1 MRQPNCRPCPDRDR
15 DHDRAYLPQLRLHG
29 RSLSI
34 LCALPQGPSRSRLQ
48 RLPSPGRRGCGM
60 KIDPILT
67 SVYARTF
74 RSITD
79 EMSTSMQRATQSP
92 ILSEAKDYVTGLYD
106 AEGRMLEQTENLPI
120 LAFSLAPVCK
130 YIRNYFADDIHPGD
144 VIFHNDVFSMGNQNN
159 DVAVY
164 KPVFFEGELVAWTAV
179 KGHQADIGGAVAGGY
194 NPNAVEVWQEAL
206 RIPPVKVYEKGR
218 LRKDVWDLIFAN
230 IRFDVVQHD
239 MKAEIG
245 ACRVGE
251 RRMLALLEKYGRASF
266 AAHKQALFDA
276 TRKMMESEIAAIP
289 NGVYNGEGRVYY
301 DGRHE
306 GSIFTIRVTI
316 TVEDKRIRFDYSK
329 TDAQTDGFVNG
340 TFTSSASATILT
352 LLQMVNPDIPHNEG
366 MVAPIEIIIPQGTI
380 LNAAYPKATTFG
392 NHLCPPNAEAIQRAL
407 APAMPERVTAGWNN
421 LLCSLTTGLD
431 REKNEHYVDI
441 GFMGLKGGS
450 GALQG
455 TDGYDHLSMI
465 DASGGVLDQ
474 DYEMFEQQTPHRLI
488 KHELLPDSAGPG
500 QWRGGLGVETIFE
513 IGSDDTQV
521 VVFGDGEFEPAFGL
535 FGGSSG
541 SLNFIRLTYPDG
553 TLITPRNKDLITCVP
568 RGTVYHQQAGGG
580 GGYGNPTKRDRVKL
594 EQEIRD
600 GLISPHA
607 ARTVYGADG

>member
-1 MRQPNCRPCPDRDR
+1 
-15 DHDRAYLPQLRLHG
+15 
-29 RSLSI
+29 
-34 LCALPQGPSRSRLQ
+34 
-48 RLPSPGRRGCGM
+48 M
-60 KIDPILT
+60 KVDPILL
-67 SVYARTF
+67 SVYARMF

-79 EMSTSMQRATQSP
+79 EMSISMQRTTRSP
-92 ILSEAKDYVTGLYD
+92 ILCEAKDYVTGLYD

-130 YIRNYFADDIHPGD
+130 YICNYFGDDIHPGD
-144 VIFHNDVFSMGNQNN
+144 VIFHNDVFSFGNQNN

-164 KPVFFEGELVAWTAV
+164 KPIFFEDKLAAWTAV

-206 RIPPVKVYEKGR
+206 RIPPVKVYDRGK

-230 IRFDVVQHD
+230 IRFDIVQHD

-251 RRMLALLEKYGRASF
+251 RRMLSLLEKYGRKSF
-266 AAHKQALFDA
+266 ETHKEALFDA
-276 TRKMMESEIAAIP
+276 TRRMMESEIASIP
-289 NGVYNGEGRVYY
+289 DGTYSGEGRVYY

-306 GSIFTIRVTI
+306 GSTFTIRVKI
-316 TVEDKRIRFDYSK
+316 NVDGKRIKFDYSQ
-329 TDAQTDGFVNG
+329 TDAQTNGFVNG

-366 MVAPIEIIIPQGTI
+366 MVAPIEIVIPEGTI
-380 LNAAYPKATTFG
+380 LNASYPKATTFG

-407 APAMPERVTAGWNN
+407 APVMPDRVTAGWNN

-431 REKNEHYVDI
+431 PQKKEKYVDI

-450 GALQG
+450 GAIRG
-455 TDGYDHLSMI
+455 TDGYDHIGMI

-488 KHELLPDSAGPG
+488 RHEYLADSAGPG

-521 VVFGDGEFEPAFGL
+521 VIFGDGDFEPAFGL
-535 FGGSSG
+535 FGGG
-541 SLNFIRLTYPDG
+541 DGTLNFIRLTYPDG
-553 TLITPRNKDLITCVP
+553 KVVTPRNKDLITGVP
-568 RGTVYHQQAGGG
+568 RGTIYHQQAGGG
-580 GGYGNPTKRDRVKL
+580 GGYGDPKLRNRTKLKEEV
-594 EQEIRD
+594 RD
-600 GLISPHA
+600 GLISA
-607 ARTVYGADG
+607 AAAKFYGA

>member
-1 MRQPNCRPCPDRDR
+1 MT
-15 DHDRAYLPQLRLHG
+15 
-29 RSLSI
+29 
-34 LCALPQGPSRSRLQ
+34 
-48 RLPSPGRRGCGM
+48 
-60 KIDPILT
+60 IDPILL

-79 EMSTSMQRATQSP
+79 EMSLSMERATRSP
-92 ILSEAKDYVTGLYD
+92 ILCEAKDYVTGLYD
-106 AEGRMLEQTENLPI
+106 ADGRMLEQTENLPI

-130 YIRNYFADDIHPGD
+130 YIRNYFGDDIHPGD

-159 DVAVY
+159 DVAAY
-164 KPVFFEGELVAWTAV
+164 KPIFFQDELVAWTAV

-206 RIPPVKVYEKGR
+206 RIPPVKVYEKGK

-230 IRFDVVQHD
+230 IRFDIVQHD

-266 AAHKQALFDA
+266 EAHKGALFDA
-276 TRKMMESEIAAIP
+276 TRKMMESEIATIP
-289 NGVYNGEGRVYY
+289 SGIYKGEARVYY

-316 TVEDKRIRFDYSK
+316 TVSDKHIRFDYSE
-329 TDAQTDGFVNG
+329 TDPQTNGFVNG
-340 TFTSSASATILT
+340 TFSSSASATVLT

-366 MVAPIEIIIPQGTI
+366 MIAPIEIVIPQGTI

-392 NHLCPPNAEAIQRAL
+392 NHLCPPNADAIQRAL
-407 APAMPERVTAGWNN
+407 APVMPDRVTAGWNN

-431 REKNEHYVDI
+431 REKNERYVDI

-450 GALQG
+450 GALRG
-455 TDGYDHLSMI
+455 TDGYDHIGMI

-474 DYEMFEQQTPHRLI
+474 DYEMFEQHTPHRLI
-488 KHELLPDSAGPG
+488 KHELLIDSAGAG

-521 VVFGDGEFEPAFGL
+521 VTFGDGDFEPAFGL
-535 FGGSSG
+535 FGGASG

-553 TLITPRNKDLITCVP
+553 KVITPKNKDLIAAVP
-568 RGTVYHQQAGGG
+568 RGTIYHQQAGGG
-580 GGYGNPTKRDRVKL
+580 GGYGNPKKRDRAKL
-594 EQEIRD
+594 MDEVRD
-600 GLISPHA
+600 GLISPAA
-607 ARTVYGADG
+607 ARERYGAW

>member
-1 MRQPNCRPCPDRDR
+1 MT
-15 DHDRAYLPQLRLHG
+15 
-29 RSLSI
+29 
-34 LCALPQGPSRSRLQ
+34 
-48 RLPSPGRRGCGM
+48 
-60 KIDPILT
+60 IDPILL

-79 EMSTSMQRATQSP
+79 EMSISMQQTTRSP
-92 ILSEAKDYVTGLYD
+92 ILCEAKDYVTGLYD

-130 YIRNYFADDIHPGD
+130 YIRSYFGDDIHPGD
-144 VIFHNDVFSMGNQNN
+144 VIFHNDVFSFGNQNN

-164 KPVFFEGELVAWTAV
+164 RPIFFEDELVAWTAV

-194 NPNAVEVWQEAL
+194 NPNAIEVWQEAL
-206 RIPPVKVYEKGR
+206 RIPPVKIYERGK

-230 IRFDVVQHD
+230 IRFDIVQHD

-251 RRMLALLEKYGRASF
+251 RRMLSLLQKYGRASF
-266 AAHKQALFDA
+266 EAHKEALFEA
-276 TRKMMESEIAAIP
+276 TQRMMESEIAAIP
-289 NGVYNGEGRVYY
+289 DGSYQGEGRVYY
-301 DGRHE
+301 DGRHA
-306 GSIFTIRVTI
+306 GSIFTIRVSI
-316 TVEDKRIRFDYSK
+316 TVDGKRIKFDYSD
-329 TDAQTDGFVNG
+329 TDPQTNGFVNG

-366 MVAPIEIIIPQGTI
+366 MVAPIEIVIPEGTI

-407 APAMPERVTAGWNN
+407 APVMPDRVTAGWNN
-421 LLCSLTTGLD
+421 LLCSLTTGID
-431 REKNEHYVDI
+431 PQKQEKYVDI

-450 GALQG
+450 GALRG
-455 TDGYDHLSMI
+455 TDGYDHIGMI

-488 KHELLPDSAGPG
+488 RHEYLTDSAGPG
-500 QWRGGLGVETIFE
+500 QWRGGLGVETMFE

-521 VVFGDGEFEPAFGL
+521 VIFGDGDFEPAFGL
-535 FGGSSG
+535 FGGG
-541 SLNFIRLTYPDG
+541 NGMLNFIRLTYPDG
-553 TLITPRNKDLITCVP
+553 RVVTPRNKDLLAGVP
-568 RGTVYHQQAGGG
+568 RGTHYHQQAGGG
-580 GGYGNPTKRDRVKL
+580 GGYGDPKL
-594 EQEIRD
+594 RSRAKLKEEVRD
-600 GLISPHA
+600 GLISA
-607 ARTVYGADG
+607 AAATKLYGA